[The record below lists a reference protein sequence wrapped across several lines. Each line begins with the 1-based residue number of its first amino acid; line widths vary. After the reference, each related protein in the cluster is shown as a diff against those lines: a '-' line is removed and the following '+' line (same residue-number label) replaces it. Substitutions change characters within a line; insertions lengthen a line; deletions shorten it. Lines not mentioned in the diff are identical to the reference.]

1 MIGIPGQKGPAQAI
15 FPLLRRNVTGKA
27 LYLPRQT
34 GRGAAPA
41 GQTARRMG
49 FHKAAVPRTKL
60 RIMTGLFY
68 ILFFW
73 LVGNVLS
80 RLTGN
85 IVSGNI
91 IGMVL
96 LFASLCLHWVKAE
109 TVRPAARFLL
119 AGMALF
125 FVPFGVGLMDS
136 YRVILDNL
144 WAVVV
149 SGVVSTVAV
158 LLVAGKTF
166 QRCPKRRPERRSP
179 QPPGPVLNPKP
190 SGEAKRPTDST
201 MRQPDSFPHPN
212 NTQTATYTFPSCG
225 ITSSLRTFSC

>member
-1 MIGIPGQKGPAQAI
+1 
-15 FPLLRRNVTGKA
+15 
-27 LYLPRQT
+27 
-34 GRGAAPA
+34 
-41 GQTARRMG
+41 
-49 FHKAAVPRTKL
+49 
-60 RIMTGLFY
+60 MTGLFY

-149 SGVVSTVAV
+149 SGVVV
-158 LLVAGKTF
+158 LLPQAA
-166 QRCPKRRPERRSP
+166 RLRSISALTSRGMIFFMTV
-179 QPPGPVLNPKP
+179 PP
-190 SGEAKRPTDST
+190 
-201 MRQPDSFPHPN
+201 
-212 NTQTATYTFPSCG
+212 
-225 ITSSLRTFSC
+225 

>member
-49 FHKAAVPRTKL
+49 FHKAAAPRTKL

-73 LVGNVLS
+73 LVGDVLS

-166 QRCPKRRPERRSP
+166 QSLNRRYGAPLPPVAEPEEEISPLPGEEMPEEASGETVSAAAGSGAESKAVRRS
-179 QPPGPVLNPKP
+179 
-190 SGEAKRPTDST
+190 E
-201 MRQPDSFPHPN
+201 
-212 NTQTATYTFPSCG
+212 
-225 ITSSLRTFSC
+225 TSDGQHDAAAR